1 MQHRRRA
8 RLAWLTT
15 REKEEEKSWI
25 HINKLQLYTCCD
37 FERIQCPD
45 TV

>member
-15 REKEEEKSWI
+15 KEKEEEKSVDSYKQATI
-25 HINKLQLYTCCD
+25 LYML
-37 FERIQCPD
+37 
-45 TV
+45 